1 MDLFTLVGK
10 VVIDS
15 KGASQELDNVT
26 GKAEKSGSNIAGA
39 FKKVAGVVGTAFALD
54 KIKDFGGECIEA
66 GSDVQEMQNKFDVV
80 FDGMTKDV
88 EEWASKYADSI
99 GRNKNVIKE
108 YLADNQNMFVGMG
121 MTRKEGAKLSEN
133 MVELALDLASFNNL
147 NEDDAVNAMS
157 KALMGETESAKSLGA
172 VLNENTRKQ
181 AMENLGY
188 KGKFEALT
196 EAQKMEV
203 NYQAILNQSKDA
215 VGDCAR
221 SLDSYKGRQ
230 IQLQSATENLKE
242 TIGTALLPVMTSI
255 TTVAVDVVQ
264 AVSGMVTSFLESTT
278 IFTEIQNI
286 FNTVFTSI
294 KDIVTSSMGE
304 SGNAMS
310 MVQTIFAE
318 VTTGMQVLWQQVG
331 VPLMQ
336 LMTNG
341 ISMFISFFRANW
353 PSIQKLFKTA
363 MDIIKTSWSS
373 IGKPVFDIFIS
384 IAKSLQNTFKSVMPT
399 ITKLFSSVVS
409 TISTQWNTNLKPV
422 FEAIKNVLNNVVK
435 PAFEY
440 VFNKVVGPVVKTAF
454 DNISKLWNNSL
465 KPVFEGICKFIS
477 GVFAGNWKKAFQGLA
492 DIVEGIFK
500 GVGEAVK
507 APIRGIA
514 SVWNSTVGKLS
525 FTVPDWVPGIGGE
538 GFSVP
543 KIPAF
548 AKGGI
553 VSADMIARVGEAGPE
568 AITPIDK
575 LMDYITVAVA
585 NGNKT
590 SGNEE
595 MLSMLTS
602 MYKVMLQIL
611 NGKTSITL
619 NNREIAR
626 VVKEVC

>member
-1 MDLFTLVGK
+1 
-10 VVIDS
+10 
-15 KGASQELDNVT
+15 
-26 GKAEKSGSNIAGA
+26 
-39 FKKVAGVVGTAFALD
+39 
-54 KIKDFGGECIEA
+54 
-66 GSDVQEMQNKFDVV
+66 
-80 FDGMTKDV
+80 
-88 EEWASKYADSI
+88 
-99 GRNKNVIKE
+99 
-108 YLADNQNMFVGMG
+108 

-203 NYQAILNQSKDA
+203 NYQAILNQSADA

-221 SLDSYKGRQ
+221 SVDSYKGRQ

-264 AVSGMVTSFLESTT
+264 SFSGMVTSFLESTT

-310 MVQTIFAE
+310 MVQTIFSE

-336 LMTNG
+336 LMTDRV
-341 ISMFISFFRANW
+341 SMFISFFRANW

-422 FEAIKNVLNNVVK
+422 FNAIKNVLNNVVK

-440 VFNKVVGPVVKTAF
+440 VFNKVVGPVVKAAF

-477 GVFAGNWKKAFQGLA
+477 GVFSGNWKKAFQGLA
-492 DIVEGIFK
+492 DIVK
-500 GVGEAVK
+500 GVFNGITEAVK

-514 SVWNSTVGKLS
+514 KVWNSTVGKIS
-525 FTVPDWVPGIGGE
+525 FEVPDWVPGMGGK

-543 KIPAF
+543 KIPEF

-553 VSADMIARVGEAGPE
+553 VNKDIIARVGEAGPE
-568 AITPIDK
+568 AITPINK
-575 LMDYITVAVA
+575 LMDFITVAVA

-590 SGNEE
+590 SGNDE
-595 MLSMLTS
+595 MINMMSS
-602 MYKVMLQIL
+602 MYKVMLQLL